1 MVEGFATFF
10 TFVMFD
16 TRMNPMMLSEAG
28 TIGKGFAAFLTFV
41 GFFSGMTSRKAGT
54 FIESCVAIHPL
65 GNLVLNMDILVDDEF
80 RVLMKDGVAPVA
92 FVKIL
97 WETSRLLI
105 RRICLMAY
113 VTAIFIALIHCLS
126 NKRAL
131 VII

>member
-54 FIESCVAIHPL
+54 CIESFVTIHTL
-65 GNLVLNMDILVDDEF
+65 GNLILNMDILVDDKF
-80 RVLMKDGVAPVA
+80 
-92 FVKIL
+92 
-97 WETSRLLI
+97 
-105 RRICLMAY
+105 
-113 VTAIFIALIHCLS
+113 
-126 NKRAL
+126 
-131 VII
+131 